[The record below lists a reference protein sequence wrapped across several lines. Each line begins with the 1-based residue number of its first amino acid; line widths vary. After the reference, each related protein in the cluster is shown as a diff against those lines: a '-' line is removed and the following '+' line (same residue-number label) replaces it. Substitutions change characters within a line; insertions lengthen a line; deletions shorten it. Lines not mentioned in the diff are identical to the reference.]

1 MWRTAHELKEE
12 LINATCSYM
21 DVDEYISNVNP
32 QVADENKVNQQ
43 VADENFYRKLNE

>member
-1 MWRTAHELKEE
+1 
-12 LINATCSYM
+12 M
-21 DVDEYISNVNP
+21 DVDEYINKVNQ